1 MSSERLED
9 LRDVIAQMKDMYDR
23 SEGQDDIRE
32 VLQLERSM
40 KSECDRRETDARA
53 IIRGEMTSFAHSKAS
68 CCWELY
74 F

>member
-1 MSSERLED
+1 MGSERLED

-40 KSECDRRETDARA
+40 KLECDRRETDARA
-53 IIRGEMTSFAHSKAS
+53 IIRGETTSFTHNKAS
-68 CCWELY
+68 YCWEL
-74 F
+74 